1 MVLRIAS
8 VTALALAAATSVGS
22 AWAQMAPAF
31 QATPP
36 VFITTIKAQL
46 FCGDA
51 GRCPQKIY
59 RTVFQTLP
67 NGDIYATDSGLTFPL
82 NRTTVLTQPPP
93 AWATV
98 PAPPPMQLETLFG
111 PPDLGGSTEWTVNA
125 TFAGNVLSLFYSS
138 EAYRTRS
145 RFKMR
150 LRFHQDTSY
159 CEVLAWEH
167 GGQSGRYPLAQAFIE
182 GKCEVAP
189 PPAVT
194 ATARPPVRK
203 APPAAKAVAK
213 EPACVDQPDT
223 PCPAL
228 K

>member
-1 MVLRIAS
+1 MVPRIAS
-8 VTALALAAATSVGS
+8 VTALALAAATFGGN
-22 AWAQMAPAF
+22 ARAQMMPSF

-36 VFITTIKAQL
+36 VFVTTIKAQL
-46 FCGDA
+46 YCGDA

-67 NGDIYATDSGLTFPL
+67 NGDIFATDSGLTYPL

-98 PAPPPMQLETLFG
+98 PPPPPMQLETLFG
-111 PPDLGGSTEWTVNA
+111 PPDLAGSTEWTLNA
-125 TFAGNVLSLFYSS
+125 TFAGNVLSMFYTS
-138 EAYRTRS
+138 ESYRSRS

-150 LRFHQDTSY
+150 LRFHQDTRY

-167 GGQSGRYPLAQAFIE
+167 GGQSGRFPLVQAFVD
-182 GKCEVAP
+182 GKCEVVP
-189 PPAVT
+189 PPVA
-194 ATARPPVRK
+194 AAARPIVRK
-203 APPAAKAVAK
+203 APPAAKAVVK